1 MMVMLDVKKEY
12 NSVRAERNAEDGD
25 VEEEEE
31 EEQRWREMFCCVD
44 NVTWIVD
51 LTAWQ
56 IIVPPSKISECQDN
70 SPCFVHNT
78 TG

>member
-44 NVTWIVD
+44 NVT
-51 LTAWQ
+51 
-56 IIVPPSKISECQDN
+56 
-70 SPCFVHNT
+70 
-78 TG
+78 